1 MKNYLCM
8 SVLLC
13 LFLFGT
19 ANGQIPIRKYSVYDE
34 SGVLV
39 TGKNIHIK
47 IELESLGNVEYSE
60 IHYPIQVNSE
70 GIALI
75 QFYGATVISKS
86 EGIPN
91 WTSISKRV
99 KIKADIDGLTG
110 VNDFPITVQQL
121 LNLEIIPYAKFAE
134 NADSANTFSS
144 TFIFPREK
152 IVDSN
157 VAINAAI
164 QGTKISP
171 AFGSQAISTSS
182 TLSAMGNVIIG
193 GNAGSSQI
201 RLLEPSASGT
211 NYSAFTAQ
219 TQSANIVY
227 TLPASA
233 PTTGQ
238 VLTAGSTPTTLQW
251 STPSSGGSGGFT
263 HYLGEE
269 YLGGII
275 YYLYFDASGIERGL
289 VVSKI
294 ESATVSWSGNTVVGA
309 NRTSDGD
316 YNTPFMPTAA
326 GTAHKWVEDNLNT
339 GGVTGWFIPSID
351 ELLLLFSHR
360 FHVNRSPAAGLTLI
374 TGDSYWSSTE
384 VDNTKAWSFSSTTNS
399 TSHSNKGNTYSLRGV
414 KAF

>member
-1 MKNYLCM
+1 
-8 SVLLC
+8 
-13 LFLFGT
+13 
-19 ANGQIPIRKYSVYDE
+19 
-34 SGVLV
+34 
-39 TGKNIHIK
+39 
-47 IELESLGNVEYSE
+47 
-60 IHYPIQVNSE
+60 
-70 GIALI
+70 
-75 QFYGATVISKS
+75 VI
-86 EGIPN
+86 
-91 WTSISKRV
+91 
-99 KIKADIDGLTG
+99 IKADLDGLTG
-110 VNDFPITVQQL
+110 INDFPITVQQPL
-121 LNLEIIPYAKFAE
+121 ELNIAPYAKYAQRS
-134 NADSANTFSS
+134 DTSKYSQS
-144 TFIFPREK
+144 ISQLPSGL

>member
-1 MKNYLCM
+1 MTKYWT
-8 SVLLC
+8 
-13 LFLFGT
+13 LFAMFLIFHT
-19 ANGQIPIRKYSVYDE
+19 QSIAQLPIITYRISDLAGNTV
-34 SGVLV
+34 SGI
-39 TGKNIHIK
+39 NIHLQVQLQSAGN
-47 IELESLGNVEYSE
+47 IEYQE
-60 IHYPIQVNSE
+60 IHYPISVNNE
-70 GIALI
+70 GMALI
-75 QFYGATVISKS
+75 IFSGSTVISKT
-86 EGIPN
+86 EGTPT
-91 WTSISKRV
+91 WTGAQKKVI
-99 KIKADIDGLTG
+99 IKADLDGLTG
-110 VNDFPITVQQL
+110 INDFPITVQQPL
-121 LNLEIIPYAKFAE
+121 ELNIAPYAKYAQRS
-134 NADSANTFSS
+134 DTSKYSQS
-144 TFIFPREK
+144 ISQLPSGL

-157 VAINAAI
+157 VAINAAR